1 MISASAP
8 FASCGLPLTHISD
21 AGVAP
26 RERLETGMPLQRDAR
41 VVVVDDD
48 TFFVEAMLVLLPQL
62 GLAPVACAMDGAE
75 AVAVVREHDPDVVLV
90 DLEMPFVDGVEA
102 IKEISRISPN
112 TTLLAVTGFTD
123 PQRAA
128 AAVAAGALACLSK
141 ADVRERLEGLI
152 AEGS

>member
-1 MISASAP
+1 
-8 FASCGLPLTHISD
+8 
-21 AGVAP
+21 
-26 RERLETGMPLQRDAR
+26 MPLKRDAR

-75 AVAVVREHDPDVVLV
+75 AIAVVREHDPDVVLV
-90 DLEMPFVDGVEA
+90 DLEMPHVDGVEA
-102 IKEISRISPN
+102 IKEISRTSPN
-112 TTLLAVTGFTD
+112 TTLLAVTGLTD

-128 AAVAAGALACLSK
+128 DAVAAGALACLSK

-152 AEGS
+152 AQGSYGRASRPARPQC